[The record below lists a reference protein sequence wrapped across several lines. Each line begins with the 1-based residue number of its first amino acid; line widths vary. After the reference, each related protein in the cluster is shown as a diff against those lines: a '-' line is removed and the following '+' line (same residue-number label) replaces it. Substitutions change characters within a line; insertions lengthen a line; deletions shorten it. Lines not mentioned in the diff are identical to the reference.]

1 MITMNLKDLPEELTE
16 EEKKMLERAEKA
28 SITFDEDC
36 PELTEAQLMEIAAM
50 AAKQR
55 ADRRKPLLTVRVAPD
70 TLRKAKALGKGYTSI
85 MGRLLDMAI
94 NNPDMLKQC
103 L

>member
-36 PELTEAQLMEIAAM
+36 PELTEEQL
-50 AAKQR
+50 KQFR
-55 ADRRKPLLTVRVAPD
+55 RVSERRK
-70 TLRKAKALGKGYTSI
+70 SE
-85 MGRLLDMAI
+85 
-94 NNPDMLKQC
+94 N
-103 L
+103 

>member
-36 PELTEAQLMEIAAM
+36 PELTEEQL
-50 AAKQR
+50 KQFR
-55 ADRRKPLLTVRVAPD
+55 RVSERRKSENRKETVTLRLSAKS
-70 TLRKAKALGKGYTSI
+70 LRKAKSLEKCSGVTDTSTEKPENRENLSI
-85 MGRLLDMAI
+85 
-94 NNPDMLKQC
+94 
-103 L
+103 